1 MEHASTLLR
10 ESGIAGPLGPALS
23 TYFDTLERPGALAHR
38 RAWARLEAA
47 HEAHHDAL
55 GALADMPVR
64 AEAVPELT
72 DRLRSARRTFAA
84 LARAEAPDRR
94 ALYTRPPRAERR
106 RRARRYAVAAMYL
119 DDALDDALLE
129 V

>member
-1 MEHASTLLR
+1 MEHVSTLFR
-10 ESGIAGPLGPALS
+10 ENGIASPLGPALS
-23 TYFDTLERPGALAHR
+23 TYLDTLDRPGAVAHR
-38 RAWARLEAA
+38 RAWASLEAA

-55 GALADMPVR
+55 AALADAHVR
-64 AEAVPELT
+64 AEAVPELA

-84 LARAEAPDRR
+84 LARAEAPQRR
-94 ALYTRPPRAERR
+94 SLRTRPPRAERR

-119 DDALDDALLE
+119 DAALQDALLE